1 MKRYVYL
8 ILILKYLDTLYRY
21 SKPNIKTKHMINTR
35 LRTLLW
41 YLSITIAGTI
51 TTKAQIGIGTT
62 APNAALDVTSTT
74 DGLLIPRVA
83 LTITTAATPLT
94 TPTTSE
100 MVYNTATVAD
110 VTPGYYYW
118 DGTKWVRLL
127 STIAS
132 NWSST
137 GNSGTTAG
145 TNFIGTTD
153 AIDFVTKTNNT
164 EKTRV
169 TSAGNVGIG
178 TTTPAAKLDIAAGV
192 TTTNSLV
199 NATGSFNDFLQFNVQ
214 NTSTGTRA
222 QSGYSATADNGTATT
237 GFAWMGINNSTFN
250 YPTAYNIGGAN
261 DVTYVGSGQDLH
273 IANANNTKSII
284 LSTGKATTPFFDER
298 MRIINNGNVGIGT
311 ATPAAKLD
319 VAAGTTTV
327 NSAVNATGSINDF
340 LQFNIQ
346 NTSTGTRAQSGYS
359 ATADNGTATTG
370 FAWMGI
376 NNSTFNF
383 PTAYNVG
390 GANDVT
396 YVASGQ
402 DMYIANANNTK
413 SIIFSTGIAT
423 TPFFSERMR
432 VRSDGSVGI
441 NNTGAATEK
450 LKVTHTGSGN
460 DAINAVNNDSN
471 VGKGN
476 AVWATN
482 ANATGTS
489 IIASSGATPPNVLP
503 TLGAGLSGSHVD
515 GYGVYA
521 NTGNGDPNNSAH
533 NGHAAGGFLLDN
545 DNSVASS
552 GSSAFA
558 KLAGK
563 DNASPD
569 GVLGAQNILYGG
581 YFQGGV
587 SGTSYSYAGI
597 KYNHNASGGGG
608 TNYKVIGNGT
618 ASTLIPDDN
627 NTMRVM
633 FCPEAPEVLFEDYGV
648 ATLSNGEAYITLD
661 KILAASM
668 KIDNNHPLKV
678 FIQLEG
684 DCNGVYVT
692 EKSAN
697 GFRVKELNQGN
708 SNVSFSW
715 HIVGS
720 RADSKDASGRVNS
733 EFENLRLPIGPSM
746 LKPDVLLT
754 KDLK

>member
-1 MKRYVYL
+1 
-8 ILILKYLDTLYRY
+8 
-21 SKPNIKTKHMINTR
+21 MINNK
-35 LRTLLW
+35 LQKLALYLVVLLGG
-41 YLSITIAGTI
+41 SITST
-51 TTKAQIGIGTT
+51 AQIGIGTT
-62 APNAALDVTSTT
+62 TPAAALDVTATT

-94 TPTTSE
+94 APTTSE

-118 DGTKWVRLL
+118 DGSKWVRLL
-127 STIAS
+127 SSSSA
-132 NWSST
+132 NWNTT
-137 GNSGTTAG
+137 GNSGTTAA

-153 AIDFVTKTNNT
+153 AVDFVTRTNNT
-164 EKTRV
+164 EKVRV

-178 TTTPAAKLDIAAGV
+178 VTNPSNLLEIGSTATGASSAIAIKTATSVNAFTPATYADYNGGV
-192 TTTNSLV
+192 IQSTYPGGATGQNLNIV
-199 NATGSFNDFLQFNVQ
+199 ATGSNSGNWPSNIAFH
-214 NTSTGTRA
+214 TR
-222 QSGYSATADNGTATT
+222 
-237 GFAWMGINNSTFN
+237 
-250 YPTAYNIGGAN
+250 
-261 DVTYVGSGQDLH
+261 
-273 IANANNTKSII
+273 
-284 LSTGKATTPFFDER
+284 
-298 MRIINNGNVGIGT
+298 NNGGTNASEKARLTSSGNFGIGT
-311 ATPAAKLD
+311 NAPAAKLD

-340 LQFNIQ
+340 LQYNIQ
-346 NTSTGTRAQSGYS
+346 NTSTGTQAQSGYS
-359 ATADNGTATTG
+359 ATADNGSATTG
-370 FAWMGI
+370 FAWIGI
-376 NNSTFNF
+376 NNSNFNF

-390 GANDVT
+390 GANDVS
-396 YVASGQ
+396 YVGSGQ

-432 VRSDGSVGI
+432 IRSDGSIGI

-450 LKVTHTGSGN
+450 LKVTHTGAGN

-489 IIASSGATPPNVLP
+489 IIASAGATPPNVLP

-515 GYGVYA
+515 GYGVYGNA
-521 NTGNGDPNNSAH
+521 GNGDPNNSAH

-545 DNSVASS
+545 DNSVATA

-587 SGTSYSYAGI
+587 SGTSYSYTGI
-597 KYNHNASGGGG
+597 KYNHNAAGGGG

-618 ASTLIPDDN
+618 ASTLIPDAN
-627 NTMRVM
+627 NVMRVM

-648 ATLSNGEAYITLD
+648 ARLQNGEVYITLD
-661 KILAASM
+661 KILTASM
-668 KIDNNHPLKV
+668 KIDETHPLKV

-720 RADSKDASGRVNS
+720 RADSKDASGNTNS
-733 EFENLRLPIGPSM
+733 EFENLRLPIGPTM

-754 KDLK
+754 KDKM